1 MRVSIGL
8 LAIGSL
14 NQAINNIVCN
24 SARPAHY
31 AELRIR
37 AVLIVACSIYF
48 TRSEFLVQQDLSPVA
63 VGQA

>member
-8 LAIGSL
+8 LAIGSV

-24 SARPAHY
+24 SAGPAHC
-31 AELRIR
+31 AELGIR

-48 TRSEFLVQQDLSPVA
+48 TVNNSFICESDKD
-63 VGQA
+63 